1 VSVFAGLFL
10 FAAAFYGVVLWM
22 FVVRRGIAWAVA
34 LIAASAT
41 FGAWLV
47 AFVLTFEHEEAWLR
61 LGNPS
66 DVDGGK
72 LRAEFV
78 PLGDWHLHPR
88 GGGHPSQ
95 ADREAR
101 FGRLGSTIPAGLA

>member
-1 VSVFAGLFL
+1 MSVFAGLFL

-47 AFVLTFEHEEAWLR
+47 AFVLTFIDYQDA
-61 LGNPS
+61 
-66 DVDGGK
+66 DGFIDCGTDCSGLQRAVGGTLWWGLIALALFALLTGIAGK
-72 LRAEFV
+72 VVR
-78 PLGDWHLHPR
+78 
-88 GGGHPSQ
+88 S
-95 ADREAR
+95 
-101 FGRLGSTIPAGLA
+101 